1 MSLSELAV
9 PDEWL
14 PPSSSE
20 SVKRRIPS
28 SGSLLRRRHLLNLK
42 VRAFC
47 IDVAVRLRSS
57 VNSPLRLK
65 GLCLSLIFRSS
76 CRVVPTSCS
85 SHRRAVSSSQYGLK
99 NEGSSCRCSLP
110 ITSIRSSS
118 SRPFS
123 AAIREAPTSSPAS
136 GKAPRKVPPIQ
147 RDGSKHPWC
156 VSRIGAAPLSPRPNT
171 PLALAPS

>member
-85 SHRRAVSSSQYGLK
+85 SRRRAVSSSQCGLK
-99 NEGSSCRCSLP
+99 NEGSSRRCSLP
-110 ITSIRSSS
+110 ITSIRSLP
-118 SRPFS
+118 SRPLGLYRKS
-123 AAIREAPTSSPAS
+123 QQQYETHPPVVRTS
-136 GKAPRKVPPIQ
+136 GKNT
-147 RDGSKHPWC
+147 SKGTAYTTRWYLT
-156 VSRIGAAPLSPRPNT
+156 SMA
-171 PLALAPS
+171 